1 MNEIPLPGFQK
12 LWNIEMAFCGYYP
25 KYENILYTIFSSRK
39 NEQKRSAE
47 NVRLSRDA
55 VASWRQVVKI
65 IIFLKREATKLR
77 Q

>member
-55 VASWRQVVKI
+55 VAS
-65 IIFLKREATKLR
+65 
-77 Q
+77 